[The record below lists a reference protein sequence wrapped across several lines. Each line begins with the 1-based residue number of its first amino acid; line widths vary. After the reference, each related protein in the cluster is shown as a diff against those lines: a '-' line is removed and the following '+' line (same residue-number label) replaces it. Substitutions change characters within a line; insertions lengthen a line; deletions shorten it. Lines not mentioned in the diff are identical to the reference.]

1 MKLPSRRLPA
11 AAAALALVVGSATL
25 AGCATRA
32 PGVEAASAGA
42 PDAPAAQGVAS
53 PRSAATAPGA
63 GSGARAGARP
73 SLRDA
78 DPEDVLPDVDLT
90 AQVLYQLLAS
100 EIAVQRGQNSAAAAS
115 YLQLA
120 RQTRDPRIARR
131 AVELALTERSLERA
145 AAAAQIWLE
154 TSPDSRMAAQT
165 LEALYL
171 TNGRY
176 ALAEPLL
183 AKRLAI
189 ARETGTLAS
198 VYPALARTL
207 MRSPDRG
214 AAFALIERVAAPD
227 DELPEAWLARAAL
240 AHAADDFAFAVQAG
254 QRAMQLAPE
263 SEEATL
269 ATARYL
275 QRTPDG
281 TKPAIDLLERF
292 LARRPASQE
301 TRVTLARLHGAE
313 GDFARARGH
322 LDQALASSPQD
333 PALLFSLAQVAYQ
346 SKQPREAEQYLQRRL
361 ALPPSVRR
369 DDGLVYVFLAQ
380 IAEEDKRLPQA
391 IDWLGRVEKGEQYLP
406 ALARRA
412 LLLGR
417 LDRVDDAR
425 ALLRD
430 ASVAAP
436 GDRVQLV
443 LAESQILRDAAR
455 HQEAFDVVDAA
466 LSLQPSNADLLYE
479 HGLAA
484 ERTGRHAEMEGSL
497 RKLMQLRPDSAHAY
511 NALGYSLADR
521 NERLPEALQL
531 IEKALSLAPDDAFIL
546 DSMGWVYFRM
556 GRLDQA
562 LQYLQRAYG
571 LRQDVE
577 IAAHLGEVLWALG
590 RTEEARRLWR
600 DAREREPDNGTL
612 KGTLARL
619 NVSF

>member
-1 MKLPSRRLPA
+1 MKLPFRRLPA
-11 AAAALALVVGSATL
+11 ATAVLALVVGSATL
-25 AGCATRA
+25 SGCATH
-32 PGVEAASAGA
+32 PFGGSAASRGA
-42 PDAPAAQGVAS
+42 DASVAQGDLPSRPAAAPAASGG
-53 PRSAATAPGA
+53 PRANAR
-63 GSGARAGARP
+63 SGP
-73 SLRDA
+73 RDSE
-78 DPEDVLPDVDLT
+78 PEDVLPDVDLT
-90 AQVLYQLLAS
+90 GQVLYQVLAS
-100 EIAVQRGQNSAAAAS
+100 EIAVQRGQASAAAAS

-171 TNGRY
+171 TSGQY

-183 AKRLAI
+183 GKRLAA
-189 ARETGTLAS
+189 ARETGTIAS

-207 MRSPDRG
+207 ARSPDRG

-227 DELPEAWLARAAL
+227 DTLPEAWLARAAL
-240 AHAADDFAFAVQAG
+240 AHAAEDSAFATQAA
-254 QRAMQLAPE
+254 QRAMRLAPD
-263 SEEATL
+263 SEEAVL
-269 ATARYL
+269 AAARYQ
-275 QRTPDG
+275 QRTADG
-281 TKPAIDLLERF
+281 AKPAIELLERF

-301 TRVTLARLHGAE
+301 VRVTLARLYSAE
-313 GDFARARGH
+313 GDYARARGH
-322 LDQALASSPQD
+322 LDQALSSAPED

-346 SKQPREAEQYLQRRL
+346 AKQPRDAEQYLQRVL
-361 ALPPSVRR
+361 ALPASVRR
-369 DDGLVYVFLAQ
+369 DNGPVYLFLAQ
-380 IAEEDKRLPQA
+380 IAEDDKRLPQA
-391 IDWLGRVEKGEQYLP
+391 VEWLGRVGSGEQYVP

-417 LDRVDDAR
+417 LDRLDDAR

-430 ASVAAP
+430 ASVNNP
-436 GDRVQLV
+436 GDRVQLI
-443 LAESQILRDAAR
+443 LAEAQILRDAAR

-466 LSLQPSNADLLYE
+466 LARQPSNADLLYE

-484 ERTGRHAEMEGSL
+484 ERTGRLAEMETSF
-497 RKLMQLRPDSAHAY
+497 RKLIQLRPDSAHAY
-511 NALGYSLADR
+511 NALGYSLAER

-531 IEKALSLAPDDAFIL
+531 IEKALSLAPEDAFIL
-546 DSMGWVYFRM
+546 DSMGWVLFRM

-571 LRQDVE
+571 LRQDAE

-590 RTEEARRLWR
+590 RNEEAKRLWR
-600 DAREREPDNGTL
+600 EARDREPDNGTL